1 MVPKYVWRIISPLLL
16 GLLAVLALWLG
27 LDRAGAE
34 TNHTQASIS
43 STLGRPEDPIIV
55 PGAEMPALIG
65 WPIDE
70 LVLYSFEA
78 DSWSPIPFQI
88 DERTNDITGTYVISE
103 DGLLDANDELV
114 FMGGDTGQLASDN
127 WPDDAEARQNQR
139 VRIAASD
146 PLNPGDLGWAY
157 LFRSTTLSTTA
168 TSYVDWDET
177 LQTITAISYT
187 AAFSPSAFVGL
198 SDLTVNGNGVDIL
211 DRQKVRIRSSIITL
225 DEEDLK
231 AFLTPTVSIPVVGPV
246 RGVANGGAFNVSI
259 YGARLEALVTFD
271 TSLSP
276 LPIDEIRTSL
286 DLNDPALTS
295 ITNFFD
301 SNSTAATI
309 DGTPDAVPASP
320 VIDWYQA
327 SGTSGGL
334 VVAFPAVNAGGGTVT
349 NYYKDNGSTDTS
361 DTGDL
366 RSYGDTGLLVSDPGS
381 SVVLSLVIYVLPPG
395 TLDNVGADYF
405 QRISNPLS
413 TTTATQFFGS
423 NQLYLPVILKPS

>member
-1 MVPKYVWRIISPLLL
+1 MVPKYVWRMMSPLLL

-27 LDRAGAE
+27 LNHAGAE
-34 TNHTQASIS
+34 TNHTQASTG
-43 STLGRPEDPIIV
+43 STLGRSEDPIII

-114 FMGGDTGQLASDN
+114 FMAGDTGQLAGDN

-146 PLNPGDLGWAY
+146 PLSSGDMGWAY
-157 LFRSTTLSTTA
+157 LFRSTTLSTTT

-198 SDLTVNGNGVDIL
+198 SDLTIHGNDVDIL
-211 DRQKVRIRSSIITL
+211 DRQKIRIRSGFITVN
-225 DEEDLK
+225 EEGLT
-231 AFLTPTVSIPVVGPV
+231 AILTPTVSIPVVGPV

-259 YGARLEALVTFD
+259 YGARLEALVTFE

-286 DLNDPALTS
+286 DLNDPALTG

-301 SNSTAATI
+301 SNGTTATI
-309 DGTPDAVPASP
+309 NGTPDAVPASP
-320 VIDWYQA
+320 VFDWYQA

-334 VVAFPAVNAGGGTVT
+334 VVAFPDVAAGGGTVT
-349 NYYKDNGSTDTS
+349 NYYKDNGATDQG

-381 SVVLSLVIYVLPPG
+381 SVALSLVTYVLPSG

-405 QRISNPLS
+405 QRTNNPLS
-413 TTTATQFFGS
+413 ATTATQFFGS
-423 NQLYLPVILKPS
+423 NQLYLPVMLKPA